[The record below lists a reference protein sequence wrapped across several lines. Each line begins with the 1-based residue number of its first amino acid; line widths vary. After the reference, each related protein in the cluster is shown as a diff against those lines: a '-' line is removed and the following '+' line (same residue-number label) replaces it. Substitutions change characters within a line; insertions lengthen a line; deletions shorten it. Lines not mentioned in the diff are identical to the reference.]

1 MIVSNNIP
9 VDPACG
15 NYERSKPV
23 RVPAPSPHSQTS
35 PTRPSSLPIISE
47 PRPVPTMGSR
57 KMSQPQSP
65 PKNIS
70 NAIPRSQPINMRS
83 NRENR
88 NGSNCDISSIS
99 PPAVQF
105 AIGTPPSGTHRR
117 RSQSETLSETPPP
130 PCQWQVSPASH
141 QSPLRHSGTSSPILP
156 TALSKL
162 PPLSSPTL
170 ISENNNHP
178 LHARAFT
185 LPDMGTNPQLQSL
198 LHEGGTTD
206 DHPITFRAPELPAET
221 LLDVSFSLNE

>member
-1 MIVSNNIP
+1 MLH
-9 VDPACG
+9 AL
-15 NYERSKPV
+15 
-23 RVPAPSPHSQTS
+23 Q
-35 PTRPSSLPIISE
+35 
-47 PRPVPTMGSR
+47 
-57 KMSQPQSP
+57 
-65 PKNIS
+65 NIS

-170 ISENNNHP
+170 ISENNNPLSNHP
-178 LHARAFT
+178 INTRAFT
-185 LPDMGTNPQLQSL
+185 LPDMGNNGQFQSL
-198 LHEGGTTD
+198 LHETGATE

-221 LLDVSFSLNE
+221 LLDVRIFFKFLKA